1 MNRLEDLKFWRQFF
15 RDQKAQHLRSYRR
28 YKKICGEDDSITM
41 FMKGFASGHTSVI
54 SVFDSLIAKEEARDY
69 GNG

>member
-15 RDQKAQHLRSYRR
+15 RDQKAEHLRAYRR
-28 YKKICGEDDSITM
+28 YKKICGENDSLTM

-54 SVFDSLIAKEEARDY
+54 YVLGNLITKEEARD
-69 GNG
+69 GQ